1 MRYDQARAGSNRGLE
16 GDAGGRQE
24 TAARAII
31 NYGTDDDE
39 LQLTDEQVAE
49 IGRRVAN
56 PNRKFISLNELDKRL
71 RQLGV

>member
-1 MRYDQARAGSNRGLE
+1 MIKLVQEAIEVLKEMPED
-16 GDAGGRQE
+16 RQE

-49 IGRRVAN
+49 IERRVTN
-56 PNRKFISLNELDKRL
+56 PNRKFISLQELDKRL
-71 RQLGV
+71 RHLGV